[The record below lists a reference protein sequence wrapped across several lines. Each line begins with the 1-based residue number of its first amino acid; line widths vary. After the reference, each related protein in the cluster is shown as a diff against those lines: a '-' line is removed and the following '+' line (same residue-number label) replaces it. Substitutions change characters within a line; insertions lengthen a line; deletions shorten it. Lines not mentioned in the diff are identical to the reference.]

1 MKKLFVCLLAA
12 VSGANCAHAAAFPG
26 PDAFGYT
33 GGGVAYNF
41 RDISA
46 TGTSVLPLDDDN
58 ATGDVVAL
66 GFDFSFYG
74 SSFATTNI
82 ATNGFLSF
90 GNSYGM
96 CCDGVPLGAGTG
108 VPNQIAVFHMDW
120 MTVTPG
126 AAIYY
131 QTVGVA
137 GSRQFIVQWN
147 RVNEFANDNRATFEV
162 ILHEGSNAIELQY
175 LDARSYDH
183 AVTVGIQNANADVG
197 LGYVEAARGVAIA
210 NSGLCISTGAGCPG
224 GTVPEPASMGLL
236 GLGFAG
242 LGVSRRLNRA

>member
-82 ATNGFLSF
+82 ANNGFLSF

-96 CCDGVPLGAGTG
+96 CCDGVPLGVGTG